1 MHATRYPMLLALRL
15 VSRSA
20 LSTAALALCALAAC
34 TRTPEAPVQPPA
46 HVAEAVDPRL
56 PSITVSGD
64 ETGAGAWN
72 WQPPRRELTT
82 QDIPAAKRDAASAL
96 AQNRLYAEAGDAIPL
111 YLALKTLAPD
121 DRQVAEGLK
130 KSLRALLKQGDA
142 ALRDAGDDAD
152 ALSRAGEIGAV
163 ARALAPD
170 EPTVAAYLAQ
180 VDNADQ
186 LWRLNA
192 EGERLLR
199 SGQIGKA
206 GEAVLTPFREVLRLQ
221 PGQARALQGLAASE
235 SAMIRRAEDAAASSD
250 FDAASRWLALA
261 TKVRDSA
268 ATVEDARRRV
278 GAIRDARIA
287 ALRERGI
294 GDLASI
300 RGLRTARV
308 LLAEVLRIAEPGDAV
323 AADFRTR
330 IDLATHYGLFRP
342 GQAFTDAMAAGGRAP
357 EMVVVPHGGFRM
369 GASETEL
376 GSVESEKPAH
386 YVRFDRGFAMSR
398 QAVTVGEFRRF
409 VQATRYRPRA
419 SRRGHSVVYDERS
432 GNFARRSGVDWQSDY
447 AGARAADSLPAL
459 HVSVRD
465 AEAYTQWLSV
475 QTGRSYRLPS
485 EAEFEYAL
493 RAGSQGRYPWGSDG
507 VPTARFGNLTGGN
520 DVSPS
525 GRHWNNA
532 FVSYGDG
539 YWGPAPGGSYLP
551 NAFGLYDLGSNV
563 SEWVSDC
570 WHASYRRAP
579 ADGASWFNPG
589 CRSRVVRGGSW
600 ASSPT
605 QARAAWRSA
614 SDSDMTSARV
624 GFRVVRGI

>member
-1 MHATRYPMLLALRL
+1 ML
-15 VSRSA
+15 SA
-20 LSTAALALCALAAC
+20 LLFRSGCVLIAIALAAC
-34 TRTPEAPVQPPA
+34 TPTPEAPAVAP
-46 HVAEAVDPRL
+46 VRTAEAIDPRL

-64 ETGAGAWN
+64 DSGAGAWN
-72 WQPPRRELTT
+72 WQPPQRALTE
-82 QDIPAAKRDAASAL
+82 QDIPAAKREAARAL
-96 AQNRLYAEAGDAIPL
+96 AQNRLYAEENDAIPT
-111 YLALKTLAPD
+111 YMALKALAPD
-121 DRQVAEGLK
+121 DRQIADGLK
-130 KSLRALLKQGDA
+130 RSLQALLKQGTA
-142 ALRDAGDDAD
+142 ALRDADDDAD
-152 ALSRAGEIGAV
+152 ALSLAGEIGAV

-170 EPTVAAYLAQ
+170 DAAVAEYLAQ
-180 VDNADQ
+180 VDKADQ

-199 SGQIGKA
+199 SGQIGSE
-206 GEAVLTPFREVLRLQ
+206 GEAALAAFREVLSLQ
-221 PGQARALQGLAASE
+221 PEQSRALQGLAATESEMLRQAEEAATRSDFE
-235 SAMIRRAEDAAASSD
+235 SAN
-250 FDAASRWLALA
+250 RWLALA
-261 TKVRDSA
+261 AQVRDST
-268 ATVEDARRRV
+268 ATAEDARRRV
-278 GAIRDARIA
+278 GAIRTARIA
-287 ALRERGI
+287 ALRELGMS
-294 GDLASI
+294 DLTTL

-308 LLAEVLRIAEPGDAV
+308 LLAEVLRIAEPGDTV
-323 AADFRTR
+323 AADFRNR
-330 IDLATHYGLFRP
+330 IDLATYYGMFRP
-342 GQAFTDAMAAGGRAP
+342 GQAFTDAMTAGGRGP
-357 EMVVVPHGGFRM
+357 EMMVVPHGGFRM
-369 GASETEL
+369 GAGEDEL

-386 YVRFDRGFAMSR
+386 YIRFDRGFAMSR

-419 SRRGHSVVYDERS
+419 TRRGHSVVYDERS
-432 GNFARRSGVDWQSDY
+432 GNFARHSGVDWQSDY
-447 AGARAADSLPAL
+447 AGARAADSLPVL

-465 AEAYTQWLSV
+465 AEAYAQWLSV
-475 QTGRSYRLPS
+475 QTGRTYRLPS

-493 RAGSQGRYPWGSDG
+493 RAGSQGRYPWGNNG
-507 VPTARFGNLTGGN
+507 VPPARFGNLTGG
-520 DVSPS
+520 DDISPS

-600 ASSPT
+600 AGSPT

-614 SDSDMTSARV
+614 SDSDMTNARV

>member
-1 MHATRYPMLLALRL
+1 
-15 VSRSA
+15 
-20 LSTAALALCALAAC
+20 
-34 TRTPEAPVQPPA
+34 
-46 HVAEAVDPRL
+46 
-56 PSITVSGD
+56 
-64 ETGAGAWN
+64 
-72 WQPPRRELTT
+72 
-82 QDIPAAKRDAASAL
+82 
-96 AQNRLYAEAGDAIPL
+96 QNRLYAEAGDAIPL
-111 YLALKTLAPD
+111 YLALRTLAPE
-121 DRQVAEGLK
+121 DRQIAEGLK
-130 KSLRALLKQGDA
+130 KSLQALLKQGAA
-142 ALRDAGDDAD
+142 ALRDADDDAD
-152 ALSRAGEIGAV
+152 ALSLAGERGAV
-163 ARALAPD
+163 ARTVAPD
-170 EPTVAAYLAQ
+170 DPAVAAYLAQ
-180 VDNADQ
+180 VDTADP

-199 SGQIGKA
+199 NGQIGKS
-206 GEAVLTPFREVLRLQ
+206 GEAALAPFREVLVLQ

-235 SAMIRRAEDAAASSD
+235 SAMIRRAEDAAADSD
-250 FDAASRWLALA
+250 FEAASRWLASA
-261 TKVRDSA
+261 AEVRDDSIS
-268 ATVEDARRRV
+268 TVEDARRRV
-278 GAIRDARIA
+278 AAVRDARIA

-294 GDLASI
+294 GDLTTL
-300 RGLRTARV
+300 RGQRAARV

-323 AADFRTR
+323 AADFRNR

-342 GQAFTDAMAAGGRAP
+342 GQAFTDAITAGGRAP
-357 EMVVVPHGGFRM
+357 EMIVVPHGGFRM
-369 GASETEL
+369 GATENEL
-376 GSVESEKPAH
+376 GSAESEKPAH

-398 QAVTVGEFRRF
+398 RAITVGEFRRF

-419 SRRGHSVVYDERS
+419 TRRGHSVVYDERS

-447 AGARAADSLPAL
+447 AGARAADSLPVL
-459 HVSVRD
+459 HISVRD
-465 AEAYTQWLSV
+465 AEAYAAWLSV

-493 RAGSQGRYPWGSDG
+493 RAGSQGRYPWGDEGIPS
-507 VPTARFGNLTGGN
+507 VRFGNLTGGN

-600 ASSPT
+600 TSSPA